1 MEPKSRIIPV
11 SVVMIVIFL
20 LVGLVGLIIFPS
32 DRFPVKEFFWG
43 QFPGILNFLAGVGAI
58 RYAANK
64 DSEKFMITVLG
75 VMTLSMVLLA
85 VLIIFSLYV
94 LNFSEKYYIL
104 TVFIFYF
111 LYLTLQL
118 IYLVK
123 SDKKTH
129 SNNVQ

>member
-1 MEPKSRIIPV
+1 
-11 SVVMIVIFL
+11 MIVIFL

-129 SNNVQ
+129 SNNVH

>member
-129 SNNVQ
+129 SNNVH

>member
-1 MEPKSRIIPV
+1 MEQKSRILPI
-11 SVVMIVIFL
+11 SGVMIAIFL
-20 LVGLVGLIIFPS
+20 LTGLVGLFIFPAEH
-32 DRFPVKEFFWG
+32 FPVREFFWG
-43 QFPGILNFLAGVGAI
+43 QFPGVINFIAGVGAI

-64 DSEKFMITVLG
+64 DDKNFMITVLG
-75 VMTLSMVLLA
+75 AMTLTMGFLA

>member
-32 DRFPVKEFFWG
+32 DRFPVREFFWG

-129 SNNVQ
+129 SNNVH